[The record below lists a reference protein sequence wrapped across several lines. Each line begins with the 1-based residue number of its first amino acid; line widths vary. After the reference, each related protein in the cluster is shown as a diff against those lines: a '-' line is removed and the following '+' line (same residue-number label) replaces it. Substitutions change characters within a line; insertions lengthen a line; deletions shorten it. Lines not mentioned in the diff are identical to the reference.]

1 MAKEVDIDDYLKV
14 DADTRICLI
23 SAYGSAGTGLN
34 LFVEREN
41 SFHQD
46 FDRLVLVN
54 TPFYSAIREKDT
66 GLNTVK
72 NHILL
77 LKHIASGA
85 TEAIRL
91 ADFDANLMQPKNRRI
106 LNQEHD
112 LAVLKAIIQAV
123 GR

>member
-1 MAKEVDIDDYLKV
+1 
-14 DADTRICLI
+14 
-23 SAYGSAGTGLN
+23 
-34 LFVEREN
+34 
-41 SFHQD
+41 
-46 FDRLVLVN
+46 
-54 TPFYSAIREKDT
+54 
-66 GLNTVK
+66 VK

-91 ADFDANLMQPKNRRI
+91 ADFDAYLMQHKNRRI

-123 GR
+123 GRVERRDSYINTEIFLPSDVIDDLIVRYSRLRREGDDLLINSLSLLNHRLMQFCLQQAESRCFATED